1 MDDKILDFKQS
12 LFNLSVGQLH
22 IMREELTQKIL
33 NMVFDPENV
42 QKIIAIDEV
51 LALKGDKQDE

>member
-12 LFNLSVGQLH
+12 LFSLSVGQLH

-51 LALKGDKQDE
+51 LALKGDK